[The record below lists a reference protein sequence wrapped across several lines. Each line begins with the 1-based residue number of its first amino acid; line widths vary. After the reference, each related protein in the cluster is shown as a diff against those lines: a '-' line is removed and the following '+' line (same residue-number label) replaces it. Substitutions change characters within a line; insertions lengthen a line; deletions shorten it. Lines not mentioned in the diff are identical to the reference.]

1 MQKVGKQV
9 EGMIQFPEEYF
20 KREVQDGHVVGEL
33 IKRAWAAQLEVLKQ
47 IDAICNKYD
56 LTYFAY
62 WGTLLGAVR
71 HNGFIPWDDDM
82 DIAMK
87 REEYN
92 KFLEVAPQE
101 LPQSY
106 HILSDYTEEE
116 WENTLTRITNGDK
129 VDFDERKMQE
139 FHNCPFVVGIDVF
152 PLDYISRN
160 QEEAEE
166 QKQILTFIGTL
177 LTVLKERKEAE
188 ERGTDIE
195 LLQMYNQEIA
205 ESLVTL
211 EHLCGVH
218 FDNSMSIGRQL
229 YVLYDQV
236 AALFTEE
243 ESDMMTSMS
252 NYLKSGYIVPKEL
265 LQEFTWVPF
274 ENTKIRIP
282 NGYDAILRK
291 TYGDYMIPR
300 KGGSTHG
307 DLCFR
312 GQIEKLAA
320 GLDSRVKTIVP
331 EDVEATFWEQVHEKV
346 GNGEEKKK
354 VILVHNSTLETLA
367 HDADV
372 IRKLREVFQTFA
384 KNPEVVLWWRPC
396 RADAA
401 EMGLMKK
408 VMPQLIEEYTEL
420 IREYQA
426 ESVGVFDPGIGM
438 AKVLECCDAY
448 YGDDNKI
455 AKVFQLSGK
464 PVMVAD
470 YKMST
475 KV

>member
-1 MQKVGKQV
+1 MQYVRKWV
-9 EGMIQFPEEYF
+9 ECMIQFPEEYF
-20 KREVQDGHVVGEL
+20 KREVQDGHMVGEL
-33 IKRAWAAQLEVLKQ
+33 IKRAWAAQLEILAQ
-47 IDAICNKYD
+47 IDAICKKYE

-87 REEYN
+87 REDYN
-92 KFLEVAPQE
+92 RFLEVAPQE

-106 HILSDYTEEE
+106 QILSDYTEEE
-116 WENTLTRITNGDK
+116 WENTLTRITNGNK
-129 VDFDERKMQE
+129 VDFDEEKMQE
-139 FHNCPFVVGIDVF
+139 FHNCPFVVGIDLF

-166 QKQILTFIGTL
+166 QKQILTFLGTL
-177 LTVLKERKEAE
+177 LTVLKERKDAE
-188 ERGTDIE
+188 ENGADIE

-218 FDNSMSIGRQL
+218 FDSNMSISRQL
-229 YVLYDQV
+229 YVLYDQI

-243 ESDMMTSMS
+243 ESDVLTSMS

-274 ENTKIRIP
+274 ENTQIRIP

-312 GQIEKLAA
+312 GQIEKLAEK
-320 GLDSRVKTIVP
+320 LDARAKTNVS
-331 EDVEATFWEQVHEKV
+331 EEEEAVFWEQVQAKV
-346 GNGEEKKK
+346 WDGEKKK
-354 VILVHNSTLETLA
+354 KIILVCNSTLETLA
-367 HDADV
+367 HDADL
-372 IRKLREVFQTFA
+372 IQKLREVFRTFA
-384 KNPEVVLWWRPC
+384 ENPEVVLWWRPC
-396 RADAA
+396 RIDAV
-401 EMGLMKK
+401 EMGMMKK

-420 IREYQA
+420 IREYQ
-426 ESVGVFDPGIGM
+426 EHPVGVFDPGIGM
-438 AKVLECCDAY
+438 AKVLEWCDAY
-448 YGDDNKI
+448 YGDDNKV

-464 PVMVAD
+464 PVMIAD
-470 YKMST
+470 YT
-475 KV
+475 IHEND